1 MTTWYVSM
9 EDGTD
14 SNSSAGNGDSFA
26 TRRKRL
32 TNITSA
38 SLAPGDEIRVMGS
51 PDPTSLGINATWTN
65 GPIGEGVAP
74 TSSTNATPIVMTKAG
89 HGLAT
94 GDTIIVNGHTTNTN
108 ANGVWDVT
116 VSGDDFTLL
125 NADGSNSVGN
135 GVGGATGTFRKVTCA
150 NVKLASALTANI
162 ACQGN
167 RGALTN
173 WTASANVT
181 TAIDSTDFKE
191 GGECQK
197 ITIASGFTTGKAAY
211 LATGALDLSGYE
223 QISIWIK
230 QSVGTLGAAGDVTLS
245 LCSDT
250 AGATPVDTF
259 DVPYLGQT
267 GAWCNFTV
275 DKGSALGASIQSI
288 AFNVVTDK
296 GAQTFLIDS
305 IIAVKDSAS
314 ADALSQSSLIGKNNA
329 DGDFWAIQSIN
340 GTRVM
345 MDGVASVTPTATTVN
360 GYFGTTEAVAT
371 YKRDTIK
378 TTCVA
383 ISSNV
388 QTMNDS
394 GTQGSRIT
402 VSGGWNRTDMSTQTL
417 ETYLDGQSGEGY
429 AIGASLKSYLDFSKI
444 NFVRYNRG
452 YSLSGSFNTFDVTN
466 AVACGSGINNPSGES
481 NTYTCANSLNC
492 LYAINID
499 GNIGTYNLGSVYGAG
514 YSITT
519 AGVNVS
525 GIGNVINITGD
536 VYGCRTASY
545 GIDLSTAKD
554 TKVYASNIKNFLYGV
569 NFSSGEGNTVY
580 DTVFTDNAT
589 SSARMLGFKAEKNYL
604 VRCTLGDTTE
614 VTPVTADYFNSSLYI
629 QAKDGDADSHL
640 VERGTY
646 TIQSQTTVRHTASG
660 IAWQVSPKNTTYVID
675 ENPAVLTVAKVACA
689 ASALVTVKLWM
700 RRDNTGL
707 TARLMCKGKQLLG
720 VATDVSTDMTA
731 AADTWEEVTIT
742 FTPTEKGVVEITA
755 ECFGGTTYSLY
766 VDDFSVTQ
774 A

>member
-1 MTTWYVSM
+1 MTVWYC
-9 EDGTD
+9 DYDGGTD
-14 SNSSAGNGDSFA
+14 SNASAGNGDSFA

-32 TNITSA
+32 TNISSL

-51 PDPTSLGINATWTN
+51 PNPTSLGINATWTN

-135 GVGGATGTFRKVTCA
+135 GVGGATGTFRKVTSA
-150 NVKLASALTANI
+150 HVKLASALTANI

-167 RGALTN
+167 QGALTN

-181 TAIDSTDFKE
+181 TATDSTDFKE

-230 QSVGTLGAAGDVTLS
+230 QSAGTLGAAGDVTLS

-288 AFNVVTDK
+288 AFNVVTDR

-345 MDGVASVTPTATTVN
+345 LDGITSATPTATTVN

-383 ISSNV
+383 TNSNV
-388 QTMNDS
+388 QIMNDS

-417 ETYLDGQSGEGY
+417 ETYFDGQNGSGR
-429 AIGASLKSYLDFSKI
+429 AVDTTKSYIDFSKL
-444 NFVRYNRG
+444 NFVRYTRG
-452 YSLSGSFNTFDVTN
+452 YSVAGGFNTFDVTN
-466 AVACGSGINNPSGES
+466 VISCGSGINDIGTL
-481 NTYTCANSLNC
+481 NTYTCVNSLNP
-492 LYAINID
+492 LYALLTTGD
-499 GNIGTYNLGSVYGAG
+499 LGTYNLTSVYGAG
-514 YSITT
+514 YSSTA
-519 AGVNVS
+519 AGVSVGGRGNTV
-525 GIGNVINITGD
+525 IITGNVR
-536 VYGCRTASY
+536 GCRVPSY
-545 GIDLSTAKD
+545 GLDLSTAEGA
-554 TKVYASNIKNFLYGV
+554 TVYASSIE
-569 NFSSGEGNTVY
+569 NFSQGVYFSTGRGNKVY
-580 DTVFTDNAT
+580 DATFADNL
-589 SSARMLGFKAEKNYL
+589 SSSVVSTGTAAEKNYL
-604 VRCTLGDTTE
+604 VRCSLDDATE
-614 VTPVTADYFNSSLYI
+614 VTPAAAGYLSSAVYV
-629 QAKDGDADSHL
+629 QGKDGDPDSHL
-640 VERGTY
+640 IERGIY

-660 IAWQVSPKNTTYVID
+660 IAWEVSPKNTTYVIGQ
-675 ENPAVLTVAKVACA
+675 NPAILPIAKIACA

-700 RRDNTGL
+700 RRTNTGL
-707 TARLMCKGKQLLG
+707 TARLMCKGKQILG
-720 VATDVSTDMTA
+720 VASDVSTDMTA
-731 AADTWEEVTIT
+731 SADTWEEVTIT

-755 ECFGGTTYSLY
+755 ECWGGTTYSLY